1 MKKTKLIVL
10 VNELKNNEKKIKKY
24 IDFHTNPS
32 NEVVKDLEEK
42 PIGRMRIFIN
52 ENKLVMLLEVNN
64 DFDLRNGIHIEPF
77 NSKVQ
82 EWQNLMESLFQELES
97 GETREWEKT
106 ELIFD
111 TKDYY

>member
-1 MKKTKLIVL
+1 MKKNKLIVL

-24 IDFHTNPS
+24 IDFHKNPFS
-32 NEVVKDLEEK
+32 EVVKDLEEK

-52 ENKLVMLLEVNN
+52 ANKLVMLLEVNL
-64 DFDLRNGIHIEPF
+64 DFDLKKGIHIEPF
-77 NSKVQ
+77 NSKVE
-82 EWQNLMESLFQELES
+82 EWQKLMGSLFQELES
-97 GETREWEKT
+97 GEIRNWEKT